1 MEWDSE
7 RIMFN
12 PEWNN
17 FCFRKDLVKQ
27 KPGDRKGRKE
37 RGRESGEAKKKRKGR
52 EKERKGNVSA
62 DVVNYP
68 IKQLPLKSKKRNR
81 NSLSH
86 ILIAFDGTKNKKT
99 HLHTTV

>member
-27 KPGDRKGRKE
+27 KPGERKGGRKE
-37 RGRESGEAKKKRKGR
+37 RKRKRDRGR
-52 EKERKGNVSA
+52 KEEKERRETERKVNVST
-62 DVVNYP
+62 DVVNYS
-68 IKQLPLKSKKRNR
+68 IKQFSLNFKDRNR
-81 NSLSH
+81 NL
-86 ILIAFDGTKNKKT
+86 
-99 HLHTTV
+99 